1 MALFFYRA
9 WAGEQSENR
18 GGVRL
23 ELTPD
28 NPLYYTRY
36 GYAALLGITLFG
48 GLLLNGIYLLGY
60 LVCPRAL
67 IQVPHAA
74 IASLAL
80 RDLLVCLFVLPASLD
95 WLLAGLTSWPGGEMW
110 CQTAVFFD
118 YYLNF
123 LHPLFILML
132 CTILYTRKLPP
143 KLPTEGIPYQT
154 PAPPIDSRLSSR
166 SGYTRQTP
174 YRPTDISQVATS
186 VRAPSVVNSV
196 RAPSVLSGSSGRH
209 GGQGDFRKGFSKAGG
224 STPRSHGSVSGGS
237 FRGAAVPSVSGSVT
251 VSGSVVGRGR
261 GRANFSPPPQ
271 MNSTMMSANEEEF
284 LDHEDGELWELAS
297 MEYPGKADGT
307 MDLQEEDEDFD
318 PDEPRLREWLKY
330 LVALCWLL
338 GLGIGLP
345 AALSSEY
352 AEKIPNGCF
361 IKPDKALLARSRNNA
376 ISQDPVLNFFF
387 ATTAISYILPSLLM
401 ILMAILL
408 RTTRWTQDGKLNRF
422 YKLAIALCVLFIAT
436 KSPVEISSFI
446 DLIHTNQL
454 FAIVNKRPDEL
465 EREILFIWVALMP
478 VVGNPIIYLFC
489 VTEYR
494 SNIKQAWRA
503 CIGGSSDEKEEFA
516 DLKTDD
522 ANALTKESDIM

>member
-1 MALFFYRA
+1 MVGAK
-9 WAGEQSENR
+9 
-18 GGVRL
+18 
-23 ELTPD
+23 
-28 NPLYYTRY
+28 
-36 GYAALLGITLFG
+36 
-48 GLLLNGIYLLGY
+48 LNTCYQRCNAGIYLLGY

-80 RDLLVCLFVLPASLD
+80 RLDPQSHSQLNTYSTLLPRDLLVCLFVLPASLD

-110 CQTAVFFD
+110 CQVCACVRCHDMVPGALAGCQVLFFQSSGNQFLIQTAVFFD

-224 STPRSHGSVSGGS
+224 STPRSHGSVAGGS

-261 GRANFSPPPQ
+261 GR
-271 MNSTMMSANEEEF
+271 
-284 LDHEDGELWELAS
+284 
-297 MEYPGKADGT
+297 
-307 MDLQEEDEDFD
+307 
-318 PDEPRLREWLKY
+318 
-330 LVALCWLL
+330 
-338 GLGIGLP
+338 
-345 AALSSEY
+345 
-352 AEKIPNGCF
+352 
-361 IKPDKALLARSRNNA
+361 
-376 ISQDPVLNFFF
+376 
-387 ATTAISYILPSLLM
+387 
-401 ILMAILL
+401 
-408 RTTRWTQDGKLNRF
+408 
-422 YKLAIALCVLFIAT
+422 
-436 KSPVEISSFI
+436 
-446 DLIHTNQL
+446 
-454 FAIVNKRPDEL
+454 
-465 EREILFIWVALMP
+465 
-478 VVGNPIIYLFC
+478 
-489 VTEYR
+489 
-494 SNIKQAWRA
+494 
-503 CIGGSSDEKEEFA
+503 
-516 DLKTDD
+516 
-522 ANALTKESDIM
+522 

>member
-118 YYLNF
+118 YYLHF

-224 STPRSHGSVSGGS
+224 STPRSHGSVAGGS

-261 GRANFSPPPQ
+261 GR
-271 MNSTMMSANEEEF
+271 
-284 LDHEDGELWELAS
+284 
-297 MEYPGKADGT
+297 
-307 MDLQEEDEDFD
+307 
-318 PDEPRLREWLKY
+318 
-330 LVALCWLL
+330 
-338 GLGIGLP
+338 
-345 AALSSEY
+345 
-352 AEKIPNGCF
+352 
-361 IKPDKALLARSRNNA
+361 
-376 ISQDPVLNFFF
+376 
-387 ATTAISYILPSLLM
+387 
-401 ILMAILL
+401 
-408 RTTRWTQDGKLNRF
+408 
-422 YKLAIALCVLFIAT
+422 
-436 KSPVEISSFI
+436 
-446 DLIHTNQL
+446 
-454 FAIVNKRPDEL
+454 
-465 EREILFIWVALMP
+465 
-478 VVGNPIIYLFC
+478 
-489 VTEYR
+489 
-494 SNIKQAWRA
+494 
-503 CIGGSSDEKEEFA
+503 
-516 DLKTDD
+516 
-522 ANALTKESDIM
+522 